1 MDECAAEG
9 DSMLTH
15 TREELQ
21 ALFLDMTGRTA
32 EDSGILSIEQ
42 YGEDLIVATARF
54 DESHLRPG
62 GVIAGPNLF
71 MVVDSMGYLVTMS
84 RAPKGSNGFTSAIS
98 MQFLR
103 RSASRRAAAQVRQ
116 ARFRRGHRPLQ
127 RRVGRAD
134 RSRRGDLRTAVPA
147 AVISWGSAPATA
159 GR

>member
-103 RSASRRAAAQVRQ
+103 PAPVGGLRVEGRLLKFGKRGSVVDTVLYSDGLDEPIAQGVVTYV
-116 ARFRRGHRPLQ
+116 PLFPQ
-127 RRVGRAD
+127 
-134 RSRRGDLRTAVPA
+134 P
-147 AVISWGSAPATA
+147 
-159 GR
+159 

>member
-1 MDECAAEG
+1 
-9 DSMLTH
+9 MLTH
-15 TREELQ
+15 TRDELQ

-42 YGEDLIVATARF
+42 YGEDLIVASARF

-84 RAPKGSNGFTSAIS
+84 RAPKGSTGFTSAIS

-103 RSASRRAAAQVRQ
+103 PAPVGGLRVEGRLLKFGKRGSVVDTVLYSDGFGEPVAQGVVTYI
-116 ARFRRGHRPLQ
+116 PLM
-127 RRVGRAD
+127 
-134 RSRRGDLRTAVPA
+134 P
-147 AVISWGSAPATA
+147 
-159 GR
+159 